1 MTKLFDENLGSA
13 SNGHKLSVLMQKYQQ
28 YDPVYVAVSTMT
40 ARPEFREFLENIW
53 KQYEPYADTNFIK
66 EFKKQ
71 FSQRSW
77 ELYLGSTLLN
87 RGQKLGRHS
96 NTGPDIKVPF
106 KFVDVWVEA
115 ISVEKGDGHDKVPE
129 VENGDWTDVPEEK
142 MLLRLTSGLMEKYM
156 KYKTYVKNKVISPK
170 DPFVIAIDRSPLEH
184 TDPQV
189 PLILK
194 CLFAIG
200 HQVLYLK
207 RNKPVAQPEG
217 SNWSARDKINK
228 ISGSNVE
235 MLMFRDETFE
245 GVSAVIYSDK
255 NILNSPRDREKMGDN
270 LTIVYNPFAK
280 NPLPNNFFKFGES
293 WIQVGSQVKKI
304 SSVIKP
310 QNGRT

>member
-1 MTKLFDENLGSA
+1 MSKLFDENLGSA
-13 SNGHKLSVLMQKYQQ
+13 SNRRELSVLKQKYQQ

-40 ARPEFREFLENIW
+40 TRPEFRELLENIW
-53 KQYEPYADTNFIK
+53 EQYEPYADTNFIK

-87 RGQKLGRHS
+87 RGLDLEKHS
-96 NTGPDIKVPF
+96 NIGPDLKIHSELG
-106 KFVDVWVEA
+106 DIWIEA
-115 ISVEKGDGHDKVPE
+115 ISVEKGGGNDKVPDI
-129 VENGDWTDVPEEK
+129 ENGVWTDVPEEK
-142 MLLRLTSGLMEKYM
+142 MLLRLASGLTEKYR
-156 KYKTYVKNKVISPK
+156 KYETYVKNKVISPN
-170 DPFVIAIDRSPLEH
+170 DPFVIAIDRSSLEH
-184 TDPQV
+184 VDPQV

-207 RNKPVAQPEG
+207 RNKPVAQSEG

-235 MLMFRDETFE
+235 MLMFRDKTFE

-270 LTIVYNPFAK
+270 LTIAYNPFAK
-280 NPLPNNFFKFGES
+280 SPLPSNFFKFGES

-304 SSVIKP
+304 SSVIKS